1 MRGRV
6 GVRAGIVI
14 CAVIA
19 GARSA
24 VAQTC
29 GTSTGCNAVQQ
40 AAEIVQPQIGIGLS
54 GGNPVAGASSTL
66 GMRIGSIPRVTLG
79 ARLTGVRFTEG
90 VRPDNPNQDFITT
103 SLDFDAAVG
112 IFSGFRL
119 APTIG
124 GFGSL
129 DAVLSIGTLR
139 TSDDEGFK
147 DDPGSWAIGARLG
160 ILRESFTAPGVS
172 VTAMYRHIGD
182 LSWTAPNDDTT
193 DPLVFQSYELT
204 DNSAFSLRAVV
215 GKRLFVLGAAAGIG
229 YDKYKSTIA
238 GSYSCI
244 TCGPAASFSIED
256 HKTDR
261 TTIFG
266 NVSWTLLILN
276 VVAEGGWQSGGDEF
290 SAPLPS
296 GQSSKA
302 DKSTAYGSFAVRLV
316 F

>member
-1 MRGRV
+1 MV
-6 GVRAGIVI
+6 ALLLVASM
-14 CAVIA
+14 AH
-19 GARSA
+19 
-24 VAQTC
+24 AQTC
-29 GTSTGCNAVQQ
+29 GSSTGCNAVQQ
-40 AAEIVQPQIGIGLS
+40 AAEIVQPQMGIGLS

-79 ARLTGVRFTEG
+79 ARLSGVRFTEG

-103 SLDFDAAVG
+103 ALNFDAAVG

-119 APTIG
+119 VPTIG
-124 GFGSL
+124 GFGSI

-139 TSDDEGFK
+139 TSDDKGFE

-182 LSWTAPNDDTT
+182 LGWEAPNDDTV
-193 DPLVFQSYELT
+193 DPFASQSYELT

-215 GKRLFVLGAAAGIG
+215 GKRLFVLGATAGIG
-229 YDKYKSTIA
+229 YDKYKSTIS
-238 GSYSCI
+238 GSYSCV
-244 TCGPAASFSIED
+244 TCGPTASFNIDE
-256 HKTDR
+256 HKSDR

-276 VVAEGGWQSGGDEF
+276 VVAEGGWQSGGDAF
-290 SAPLPS
+290 TAPLPS
-296 GQSSKA
+296 GQSSKT
-302 DKSTAYGSFAVRLV
+302 DKSTAYGSLAVRLV